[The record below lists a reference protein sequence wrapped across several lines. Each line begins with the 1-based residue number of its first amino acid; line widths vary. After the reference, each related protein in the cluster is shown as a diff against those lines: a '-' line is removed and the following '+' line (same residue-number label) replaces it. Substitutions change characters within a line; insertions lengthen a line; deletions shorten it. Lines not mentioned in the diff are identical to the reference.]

1 MDSYK
6 LNAIKM
12 NTLTSIKKYYWVN
25 IYPKLTLNS
34 SKGLKS
40 SVKLLLQKTLGFKT
54 YLYLFSLVTIHRLK
68 YEEEFHYFNDMI
80 EDNGII
86 LDIGANIGTM
96 TTLIAKK
103 SKNSKIYA
111 FEPIPENI
119 KTLKRVIGHYKLN
132 NVKIYEA
139 ALGEENGV
147 LNMVMPI
154 IDDVKMQGLSHV
166 LEENSTGETDSGNV
180 YSVPVYRLDDLKE
193 LRSGEK
199 ITAIKIDVENFE
211 YHVLKGGEQILKDH
225 KPVIYCELWDNE
237 KKYITISFLK
247 DLGYKVKIY
256 ENKKLIDFK
265 GQSAINFF
273 FVPENA
279 A

>member
-1 MDSYK
+1 M
-6 LNAIKM
+6 
-12 NTLTSIKKYYWVN
+12 
-25 IYPKLTLNS
+25 
-34 SKGLKS
+34 
-40 SVKLLLQKTLGFKT
+40 
-54 YLYLFSLVTIHRLK
+54 FSLVTIHRLK
-68 YEEEFHYFNDMI
+68 YEEEFHFFNDMI
-80 EDNGII
+80 KDNGII

-119 KTLKRVIGHYKLN
+119 KTLRRVVSHYKLN

-139 ALGEENGV
+139 ALGEENGE
-147 LNMVMPI
+147 LQMVMPI
-154 IDDVKMQGLSHV
+154 IDNVKMQGLSHV
-166 LEENSTGETDSGNV
+166 LDESTFEENNSGHV
-180 YSVPVYRLDDLKE
+180 YSVPVYKLDDFEE

-225 KPVIYCELWDNE
+225 KPVIYCELWDND
-237 KKYITISFLK
+237 KKHITISYLK
-247 DLGYKVKIY
+247 DLGYKAKIY
-256 ENKKLIDFK
+256 ENKKLIDFN

-273 FVPENA
+273 FVPENVA
-279 A
+279 

>member
-1 MDSYK
+1 M
-6 LNAIKM
+6 NALSAFKQ
-12 NTLTSIKKYYWVN
+12 YYWIN
-25 IYPKLTLNS
+25 IYPRLTSNS
-34 SKGLKS
+34 SKKLKS
-40 SVKLLLQKTLGFKT
+40 SVKLFLQKMLGFKT
-54 YLYLFSLVTIHRLK
+54 YLYMFSLMTIHRLK

-80 EDNGII
+80 EGDGII

-119 KTLKRVIGHYKLN
+119 KTLKRVIDHYKLN
-132 NVKIYEA
+132 NVKVYEV
-139 ALGEENGV
+139 ALGEENGE
-147 LNMVMPI
+147 LKMVMPI
-154 IDDVKMQGLSHV
+154 IDNVKMQGLSHV
-166 LEENSTGETDSGNV
+166 LEENTTDEMDSGNI
-180 YSVPVYRLDDLKE
+180 YSVPVYKLDDLKE

-211 YHVLKGGEQILKDH
+211 YHVLKGGEQLLKDH

-237 KKYITISFLK
+237 KKYITISYLT
-247 DLGYKVKIY
+247 DLGYKAKIY